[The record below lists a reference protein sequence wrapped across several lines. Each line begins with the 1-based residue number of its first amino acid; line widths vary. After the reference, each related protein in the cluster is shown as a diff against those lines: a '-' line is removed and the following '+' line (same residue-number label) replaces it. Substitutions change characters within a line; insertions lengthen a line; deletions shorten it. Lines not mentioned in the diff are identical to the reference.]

1 MAYWKTHEFEV
12 SIPAADLKP
21 GMRVCVPRKITY
33 GWNNYIGLTYYR
45 PFTIKR
51 VTPKKTKVVCE
62 DGTEFF
68 TKETVFLTPV
78 HEMNIEN
85 ERANLFQKMG
95 KISRPWTE
103 PLAAAISA
111 PMKR

>member
-33 GWNNYIGLTYYR
+33 GWNNYTGLTYYR

-51 VTPKKTKVVCE
+51 VTPKKTKVICE
-62 DGTEFF
+62 DGTGPGKYGVDTDRLCARAKAYCESGRSEFGDR
-68 TKETVFLTPV
+68 K
-78 HEMNIEN
+78 
-85 ERANLFQKMG
+85 RAESEAQ
-95 KISRPWTE
+95 
-103 PLAAAISA
+103 
-111 PMKR
+111 

>member
-1 MAYWKTHEFEV
+1 
-12 SIPAADLKP
+12 
-21 GMRVCVPRKITY
+21 MRVCVPRKITY
-33 GWNNYIGLTYYR
+33 GWNNYTGLTYYR

-95 KISRPWTE
+95 ATLRHRLE
-103 PLAAAISA
+103 R
-111 PMKR
+111 KRIEESVRRYVAGRDTLGLPAKTWR

>member
-1 MAYWKTHEFEV
+1 MRPEKNHLWMEQLHR
-12 SIPAADLKP
+12 PDLLP
-21 GMRVCVPRKITY
+21 PLHHQAGP
-33 GWNNYIGLTYYR
+33 
-45 PFTIKR
+45 
-51 VTPKKTKVVCE
+51 PKKTKVVCE

-95 KISRPWTE
+95 KIITALDRASCRSYIGSYE
-103 PLAAAISA
+103 EMKEAADHLAAFYDFCMRNSQEG
-111 PMKR
+111 

>member
-33 GWNNYIGLTYYR
+33 GWNNYTGLTYYR

-51 VTPKKTKVVCE
+51 VTPKKTKVVINA
-62 DGTEFF
+62 D
-68 TKETVFLTPV
+68 
-78 HEMNIEN
+78 
-85 ERANLFQKMG
+85 
-95 KISRPWTE
+95 W
-103 PLAAAISA
+103 
-111 PMKR
+111 